1 MSFISNPALEEIKA
15 KVTQATKGKEALE
28 IAKGEFVKNMVQR
41 GRLHEKWMATTS
53 YLCLILCLWEGL
65 NLNALYTVHKESG
78 LSHPNLT
85 LALQHATSA
94 LLTVVLAAG
103 LAMPSIN
110 KNRIMHF
117 FMRAIIT
124 SLVAI
129 EVGLEVNCYRN
140 GLRAAM
146 NQKHL
151 HYPLSTLIYAL
162 HAIQLKY
169 MKKEKERNDK
179 IFVEIDQKIKDVND
193 QEEKGGSAVGA
204 KADNGVPSKRKGG
217 KKK

>member
-1 MSFISNPALEEIKA
+1 MNFLPNPALEEIKA
-15 KVTQATKGKEALE
+15 KVTRATTGKVALE
-28 IAKGEFVKNMVQR
+28 IARGEFVKNMVQR

-65 NLNALYTVHKESG
+65 NLNALYTVHKESA
-78 LSHPNLT
+78 LSRPDLT
-85 LALQHATSA
+85 LALQHAISA

-103 LAMPSIN
+103 LAMPSFN
-110 KNRIMHF
+110 KNRIVHF
-117 FMRAIIT
+117 FMRALIT

-162 HAIQLKY
+162 HSIQLRY
-169 MKKEKERNDK
+169 MKKEKERNNK
-179 IFVEIDQKIKDVND
+179 IFVEIDQKIKNVND

-204 KADNGVPSKRKGG
+204 KDNGGPSKRKGG